1 MAPSINKVDTGYFR
15 RLVLRWGRQNFKD
28 FPWRRSKNLW
38 HGLVAEIMLQRTKAD
53 QVLPVFMTFAAKYQ
67 RPEDFL
73 ASPAS
78 LFSRLGLPIRDEQ
91 FLALN
96 RAIVAAGL
104 PTEKAALMRLPGVG
118 DYIASAFISLHLGK
132 RAALVDANTV
142 RVYGR
147 FFGFETDPETR
158 RKRWLIELAEQIT
171 PARVSRDYNYAII
184 DFSREMCT
192 PRKPQHE
199 VCPLRRK
206 CRYLQKVIDKRR

>member
-1 MAPSINKVDTGYFR
+1 MAQPINRVDTGYFK
-15 RLVLRWGRQNFKD
+15 RLVLCWGQQNFKD
-28 FPWRRSKNLW
+28 FPWRRSKNPW

-53 QVLPVFMTFAAKYQ
+53 QVSPVFMTFAAKYQ
-67 RPEDFL
+67 RPEEFL
-73 ASPAS
+73 AAPVS

-96 RAIVAAGL
+96 RALVDAGL

-118 DYIASAFISLHLGK
+118 DYIASAFLSLHLGK
-132 RAALVDANTV
+132 RAALIDANTV

-158 RKRWLIELAEQIT
+158 RKRWLVELAEDIT
-171 PARVSRDYNYAII
+171 PMRVFEDYNYAII
-184 DFSREMCT
+184 DFSREICT

-206 CRYLQKVIDKRR
+206 CHYLQKVIDKRC

>member
-1 MAPSINKVDTGYFR
+1 MAPSIDREDTVYFR

-28 FPWRRSKNLW
+28 FPWRRSKNPW

-53 QVLPVFMTFAAKYQ
+53 QVSPVFMTFAAKYQ

-118 DYIASAFISLHLGK
+118 DYIASAFVSLHLGK
-132 RAALVDANTV
+132 RAALIDANTV

-147 FFGFETDPETR
+147 FFGFETGPETR
-158 RKRWLIELAEQIT
+158 RKGWLAELSEEIT
-171 PARVSRDYNYAII
+171 PIRTFRDYNYAII
-184 DFSREMCT
+184 DFSREICI
-192 PRKPQHE
+192 PRNPQHE
-199 VCPLRRK
+199 VCPLRKK
-206 CRYLQKVIDKRR
+206 CRYLQKVVDKRR

>member
-1 MAPSINKVDTGYFR
+1 MAPSINREDTGYFR

-28 FPWRRSKNLW
+28 FPWRRSKNPW

-53 QVLPVFMTFAAKYQ
+53 QVSPAFMTFTAKYQ

-96 RAIVAAGL
+96 RALVAAGL

-118 DYIASAFISLHLGK
+118 DYIASAFVSLHLGK

-147 FFGFETDPETR
+147 FFGFETNPETR
-158 RKRWLIELAEQIT
+158 RKRWLVELAEDIT
-171 PARVSRDYNYAII
+171 PVRVFKDYNYAII
-184 DFSREMCT
+184 DFSREICA

-206 CRYLQKVIDKRR
+206 CRYLQKVVDKRR